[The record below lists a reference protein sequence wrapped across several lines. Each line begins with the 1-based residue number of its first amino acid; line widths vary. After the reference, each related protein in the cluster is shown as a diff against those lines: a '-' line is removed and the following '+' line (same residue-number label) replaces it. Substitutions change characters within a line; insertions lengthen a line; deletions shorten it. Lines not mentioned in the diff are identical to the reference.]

1 MSKLIRTTLLSAF
14 LFIFVG
20 GDSFSQTDVDKLI
33 DYLQKTEANNQKV
46 VFSKIITAISDIEP
60 TQSKQYAEKLLKIT
74 SEFENKYLYNLTRI
88 FYTRFGTLD
97 ENKNILNSI
106 VKLSEEYNDLDL
118 MVEALQRL
126 IEVYQQDLR
135 YDSVVIATIKL
146 RSLYQKMN
154 KQNEIVV
161 VLHQLGDLYFH
172 AGLLDK
178 AENYYKKVLSLK
190 GDPIAWFNWRKFVIT
205 NNLGLVERERNN
217 YDKAIEYHKKALGEL
232 LIDKKYIMNVSDT
245 IRMLHSYTTISNLY
259 FRKEDYNNAWKYI
272 QKTFA
277 FEPKYKTKEAIPQIY
292 NNLGMLYFKMGE
304 YDSSF
309 YYLNIA
315 KSSIEVPFSYGL
327 EISINK
333 HLSDI
338 YFKKKDYQN
347 AYLLLDKNLALTDS
361 LVKRKKTFEA
371 LELVSDDYIA
381 QSEEKVEFYKWRQNI
396 LIAIILIIS
405 LSIILILLLFLR
417 LQKAHR
423 KLIKKTLEQ
432 IKTENTVLNIEST
445 SSSESMPVEKVPLKT
460 EDITSNELMSKQ
472 IEESEK
478 KKLRELVNRLEDLM
492 NKRQLYLDPS
502 TNLDYIAQILETNRT
517 ILSKAVNL
525 VLEMNFSTYINNL
538 RIKKALI
545 IITENNEVS
554 TFNFE
559 GVAKKV
565 GFANRTSFISAFKNY
580 TGVTPS
586 FFIKNLSKNQQEE

>member
-1 MSKLIRTTLLSAF
+1 MSKLIYTILFSAF

-20 GDSFSQTDVDKLI
+20 GDSFSQSDVDKLI
-33 DYLQKTEANNQKV
+33 DYLQKTDTNNQKV
-46 VFSKIITAISDIEP
+46 VFNKIITAISDIDHA
-60 TQSKQYAEKLLKIT
+60 QSKQYVEKLLKIT
-74 SEFENKYLYNLTRI
+74 SEFEDKYLYNQTRI
-88 FYTRFGTLD
+88 FYTRFGPLD

-106 VKLSEEYNDLDL
+106 IKLSEENNDLEL
-118 MVEALQRL
+118 MINALQRL
-126 IEVYQQDLR
+126 IELYQQDLR

-146 RSLYQKMN
+146 RNLYQKMN
-154 KQNEIVV
+154 KQNEIVIII
-161 VLHQLGDLYFH
+161 HQLGDLYFH

-178 AENYYKKVLSLK
+178 AENFYKEVIRLK

-205 NNLGLVERERNN
+205 NNFGLIERERKN
-217 YDKAIEYHKKALGEL
+217 YDKAIEYHKKALNEL
-232 LIDKKYIMNVSDT
+232 LIDKKYIMNVSDS

-259 FRKEDYNNAWKYI
+259 FLKGDYNNAWEYI

-277 FEPKYKTKEAIPQIY
+277 FEPKYKVRETLPQIY
-292 NNLGMLYFKMGE
+292 SNLGMLYFKRGE

-309 YYLNIA
+309 YYLNKA
-315 KSSIEVPFSYGL
+315 KSFIEVPISYRL
-327 EISINK
+327 EIAINK
-333 HLSDI
+333 YLADI

-347 AYLLLDKNLALTDS
+347 AYLLLNKNLALTDS
-361 LVKRKKTFEA
+361 LVKREKTFEA

-405 LSIILILLLFLR
+405 LSVILILLLFIR

-432 IKTENTVLNIEST
+432 IKTENTLLNQEST
-445 SSSESMPVEKVPLKT
+445 SSEESTPVDKVSLKT
-460 EDITSNELMSKQ
+460 EDITPNELMSKQ
-472 IEESEK
+472 SDESEK
-478 KKLRELVNRLEDLM
+478 KKLKELVNRLEDLM
-492 NKRQLYLDPS
+492 NERQLYLDPS
-502 TNLDYIAQILETNRT
+502 INLDYVAQILETNRT

-545 IITENNEVS
+545 ILTENYETS
-554 TFNFE
+554 TYNFE
-559 GVAKKV
+559 GIAKKV
-565 GFANRTSFISAFKNY
+565 GFANRTSFIAAFKNY

-586 FFIKNLSKNQQEE
+586 FFIKNLSSNQQEE